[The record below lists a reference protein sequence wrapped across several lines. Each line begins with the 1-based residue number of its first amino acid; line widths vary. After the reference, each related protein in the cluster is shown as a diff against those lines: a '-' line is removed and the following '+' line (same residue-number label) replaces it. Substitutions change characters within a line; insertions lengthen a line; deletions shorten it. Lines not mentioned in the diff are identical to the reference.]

1 MTTPTHAP
9 TERRMGLGDYERA
22 IHLLRIAA
30 SDARQSDARRR
41 WIRAATQC

>member
-1 MTTPTHAP
+1 MKTQAYVPAEPRITLN
-9 TERRMGLGDYERA
+9 EYERA
-22 IHLLRIAA
+22 VNLLRSAA

>member
-1 MTTPTHAP
+1 MTTQTHAP
-9 TERRMGLGDYERA
+9 AERRMSLSDYERA
-22 IHLLRIAA
+22 IQLLRIAA